1 MKYRS
6 SSPIRKDIKME
17 DRELKSTIE
26 AILFASGE
34 PVPADRIA
42 LVLGMDK
49 EDIFKAAKE
58 LSDEYSFQ
66 QRGIRLVRMEKSLQ
80 LCSAPEYA
88 QSITQTLERRKP
100 PRLSQPALEVLAICA
115 YFQPVT
121 RAYVDQ
127 VRGVDSSYTMGILL
141 ERGLIEVCGKLD
153 VTGRPSIYKT
163 SELFLRTLGIT
174 SLTELP
180 KLPDM
185 SSDDGIAKLSQVIDS
200 LKAEDNGQMKIIN

>member
-1 MKYRS
+1 M
-6 SSPIRKDIKME
+6 D

-34 PVPADRIA
+34 PVPSDRIA
-42 LVLGMDK
+42 LVLGLDK
-49 EDIFKAAKE
+49 EEVLKAAKE

-66 QRGIRLVRMEKSLQ
+66 QRGVRLVRMEDALQ

-88 QSITQTLERRKP
+88 QSITFALERRKP
-100 PRLSQPALEVLAICA
+100 PKLSQPALEVLAICA

-127 VRGVDSSYTMGILL
+127 IRGVDSSYTMGILL
-141 ERGLIEVCGKLD
+141 ERGLIEACGKLD
-153 VTGRPSIYKT
+153 VTGRPSIYRT
-163 SELFLRTLGIT
+163 SELFLRTMSIT
-174 SLTELP
+174 SIVELP

-185 SSDDGIAKLSQVIDS
+185 SSDDGIAKLAQVIDS
-200 LKAEDNGQMKIIN
+200 LKSEDNEQLQIMN

>member
-1 MKYRS
+1 M
-6 SSPIRKDIKME
+6 D

-34 PVPADRIA
+34 PVSAERIA
-42 LVLGMDK
+42 LVMGLDK
-49 EDIFKAAKE
+49 EEILKAAKQ
-58 LSDEYSFQ
+58 LADEYSFQ
-66 QRGIRLVRMEKSLQ
+66 QRGVRLVRMDDALQ

-88 QSITQTLERRKP
+88 QSISYALERRKP
-100 PRLSQPALEVLAICA
+100 PKLSQPALEVLAICA

-127 VRGVDSSYTMGILL
+127 IRGVDSSYTMGILL

-153 VTGRPSIYKT
+153 VTGRPSIYRT
-163 SELFLRTLGIT
+163 SELFLRTM
-174 SLTELP
+174 SLTNIGELP

-185 SSDDGIAKLSQVIDS
+185 SSDDGIAKLAQVIDS
-200 LKAEDNGQMKIIN
+200 LKSEDNEQLQIVN

>member
-1 MKYRS
+1 M
-6 SSPIRKDIKME
+6 DE
-17 DRELKSTIE
+17 RELKSTIE

-34 PVPADRIA
+34 PVPAERIA
-42 LVLGMDK
+42 LVLGMEKD
-49 EDIFKAAKE
+49 EILKAAKE
-58 LSDEYSFQ
+58 LSDEYGFQ
-66 QRGIRLVRMEKSLQ
+66 QRGIRLVRMEEALQ

-88 QSITQTLERRKP
+88 QSITHALERRKP

-141 ERGLIEVCGKLD
+141 ERGLIEACGKLE
-153 VTGRPSIYKT
+153 VAGRPSIYKT
-163 SELFLRTLGIT
+163 SELFLRTMGIT
-174 SLTELP
+174 GIGELP

-185 SSDDGIAKLSQVIDS
+185 SSDDGIAKLSQVIES
-200 LKAEDNGQMKIIN
+200 LKSDENEQLKIMN

>member
-1 MKYRS
+1 M
-6 SSPIRKDIKME
+6 D

-34 PVPADRIA
+34 PVTAERIA
-42 LVLGMDK
+42 LVLGTEKD
-49 EDIFKAAKE
+49 EILKAAKE
-58 LSDEYSFQ
+58 LSDEYGFQ
-66 QRGIRLVRMEKSLQ
+66 QRGIRLVRMEDALQ

-88 QSITQTLERRKP
+88 QSITHALERRKP
-100 PRLSQPALEVLAICA
+100 PKLSQPALEVLAICA

-141 ERGLIEVCGKLD
+141 ERGLIEACGKLE
-153 VTGRPSIYKT
+153 VAGRPSIYKT
-163 SELFLRTLGIT
+163 SELFLRTMGIT
-174 SLTELP
+174 GIGELP

-185 SSDDGIAKLSQVIDS
+185 SSDDGIAKLSHVIES
-200 LKAEDNGQMKIIN
+200 LKSDENEQLKIMN

>member
-1 MKYRS
+1 M
-6 SSPIRKDIKME
+6 DN
-17 DRELKSTIE
+17 RELKSTIE

-34 PVPADRIA
+34 PVSAERIS
-42 LVLGMDK
+42 LVLGVTK
-49 EDIFKAAKE
+49 EDIFAAAKE
-58 LSDEYSFQ
+58 LADELSFS
-66 QRGIRLVRMEKSLQ
+66 QRGIRLVRMEGALQ

-88 QSITQTLERRKP
+88 QSIGFALERRKP
-100 PRLSQPALEVLAICA
+100 PKLSQPALEVLAICA

-141 ERGLIEVCGKLD
+141 ERGLIEACGRLD

-163 SELFLRTLGIT
+163 TELFLRTMSISELA
-174 SLTELP
+174 ELP

-185 SSDDGIAKLSQVIDS
+185 SSDDGIAKLAQVIDS
-200 LKAEDNGQMKIIN
+200 LKSDDNEQLRI